1 MRLEAF
7 QTLGAVISEGS
18 FAAAATVMNLTP
30 SAVSMQM
37 KHLEQYLGQPLFGR
51 GGLHV
56 QPTAM
61 AHQVMAAMRDGLQQ
75 IDALKRRHTVAVEG
89 TVRLGLIESIQP
101 LVLPGTMRALRE
113 RHPRVLLKPQRGRS
127 AGLIVDVK
135 AGALDAAVVAQPER
149 GRVAGLVWY
158 PLLERELVLIAPPHE
173 KNGTAREMLERYDWI
188 RYDRSSMTGSMG
200 ARHVRQMMP
209 EKRSTLELDSVTAIV
224 AMVSA
229 GLGVSVLQVVDPS
242 ICERYPVRTMRL
254 GASPPTLQLSV
265 VTRKDDADSR
275 LLQAVRDALGIALQ
289 RAGSP
294 VMGGR

>member
-18 FAAAATVMNLTP
+18 FAAAAAVMNLTP

-37 KHLEQYLGQPLFGR
+37 KHLEQYLGQPLFSR

-75 IDALKRRHTVAVEG
+75 IEALRRRNTVVVEG
-89 TVRLGLIESIQP
+89 TVRLGLIESIQA
-101 LVLPGTMRALRE
+101 LALPGTMRLLRE
-113 RHPRVLLKPQRGRS
+113 QHPRLLLRPQRGRS
-127 AGLIVDVK
+127 AGLIDDAK
-135 AGALDAAVVAQPER
+135 AGLLDAALVAQPER

-158 PLLERELVLIAPPHE
+158 PLLQRELVLIAPPDE
-173 KNGTAREMLERYDWI
+173 RSGTVRELLARYDWI
-188 RYDRSSMTGSMG
+188 RYDRSSMTGAMG
-200 ARHVRQMMP
+200 ARHVRQLMP
-209 EKRSTLELDSVTAIV
+209 EKRSTLELDSITAIV

-242 ICERYPVRTMRL
+242 VCERYPVRTIRL

-265 VTRKDDADSR
+265 VARKDDADSR
-275 LLQAVRDALGIALQ
+275 LLQAVREALSRALQ
-289 RAGSP
+289 RTSVSMVRG
-294 VMGGR
+294 

>member
-18 FAAAATVMNLTP
+18 FAAAAAIMNLTP

-37 KHLEQYLGQPLFGR
+37 KHLEQYLGQPLFSR
-51 GGLHV
+51 AGLHV

-75 IDALKRRHTVAVEG
+75 IEALRRRHTVVVEG

-101 LVLPGTMRALRE
+101 LVLPGTMRLLRE
-113 RHPRVLLKPQRGRS
+113 RHLRLLLRPQRGRS
-127 AGLIVDVK
+127 AGLIDDVK
-135 AGALDAAVVAQPER
+135 AGLLDAAVVAQPER
-149 GRVAGLVWY
+149 GRVAGLLWY
-158 PLLERELVLIAPPHE
+158 PLLQRELVLIAPPDE
-173 KNGTAREMLERYDWI
+173 KGGTVRELLGRYDWI
-188 RYDRSSMTGSMG
+188 RYDRSTMTGAMG
-200 ARHVRQMMP
+200 ARYVRRLMP

-242 ICERYPVRTMRL
+242 VCERYPVRRIRL
-254 GASPPTLQLSV
+254 GATPPVLQLSV

-275 LLQAVRDALGIALQ
+275 LLQAVREAMGLALQ
-289 RAGSP
+289 RASSS
-294 VMGGR
+294 VAAGR